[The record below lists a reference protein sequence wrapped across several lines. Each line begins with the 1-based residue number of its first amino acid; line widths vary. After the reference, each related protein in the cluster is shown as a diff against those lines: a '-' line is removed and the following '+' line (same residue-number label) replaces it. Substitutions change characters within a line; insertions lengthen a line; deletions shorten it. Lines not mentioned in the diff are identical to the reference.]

1 MNYTGA
7 SKTETPKNPSRIPSQ
22 GGKPPLSDS
31 GDAGSKILN
40 PNNPPSSS
48 STSTTSSTT
57 PNRSVTRSLRY
68 GATPSSAVSVSSS
81 ARGGGGGG
89 AGKSMVEQ
97 QLDIEENPTFW
108 KDHNVQ
114 VGECVMFLGFFRSL
128 SLWGSHRYW
137 HLYVGFLGFPGIF
150 VDMHRLLSVIRKA
163 IARDCDLIRCFKNS
177 IGV

>member
-1 MNYTGA
+1 LQSVNYTGA
-7 SKTETPKNPSRIPSQ
+7 SKTETPKNPSRISSQ

-40 PNNPPSSS
+40 QNNPPSSS

-81 ARGGGGGG
+81 ARGGGGG

-114 VGECVMFLGFFRSL
+114 VGECVDVLRFFSFLILVGVTSLLASLHRISRISWNIRRHASLTFCHKKSNRSTL
-128 SLWGSHRYW
+128 
-137 HLYVGFLGFPGIF
+137 
-150 VDMHRLLSVIRKA
+150 
-163 IARDCDLIRCFKNS
+163 
-177 IGV
+177 

>member
-1 MNYTGA
+1 MGLGVYEHIDDGCSVCYLQSVNYTGA

-40 PNNPPSSS
+40 QNNPPSSS

-89 AGKSMVEQ
+89 GAGKSMVEQ
-97 QLDIEENPTFW
+97 QLDIEENPAFW

-114 VGECVMFLGFFRSL
+114 VGECVDVLRFCSFLIL
-128 SLWGSHRYW
+128 
-137 HLYVGFLGFPGIF
+137 VG
-150 VDMHRLLSVIRKA
+150 VTS
-163 IARDCDLIRCFKNS
+163 
-177 IGV
+177 